1 MLGVGVGVGVGVA
14 ESDLVVSD
22 LLDSVVGVFPGGVV
36 DDVLFELSVL

>member
-1 MLGVGVGVGVGVA
+1 MLGVGVGAVVP

-22 LLDSVVGVFPGGVV
+22 LLESVDDVFPGGVV